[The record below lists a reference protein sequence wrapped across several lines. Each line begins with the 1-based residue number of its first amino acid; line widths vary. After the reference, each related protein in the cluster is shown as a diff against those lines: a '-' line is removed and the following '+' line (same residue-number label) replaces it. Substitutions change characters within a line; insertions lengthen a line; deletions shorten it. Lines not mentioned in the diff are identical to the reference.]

1 MAEDRAESYEYHI
14 EVSPAASIASGRYG
28 FVAAVVD
35 LCRQRADGTREPLAT
50 PFGQYHGE
58 SAPEA
63 EARAREGV
71 ERWIASQRAR

>member
-1 MAEDRAESYEYHI
+1 MDEHQAEHYEYRI
-14 EVSPAASIASGRYG
+14 DVSPAAALASGRYG

-35 LCRQRADGTREPLAT
+35 LCRRHADGTRERLAT

-58 SAPEA
+58 NASEA

-71 ERWIASQRAR
+71 ERWIAAQRAR